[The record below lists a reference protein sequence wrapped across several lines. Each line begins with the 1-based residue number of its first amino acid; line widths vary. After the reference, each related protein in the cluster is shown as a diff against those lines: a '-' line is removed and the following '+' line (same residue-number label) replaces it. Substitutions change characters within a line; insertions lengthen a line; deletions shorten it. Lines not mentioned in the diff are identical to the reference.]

1 ADRLRGPHRATQID
15 PPPDGPEDRAA
26 LVQAP
31 IERSLNVSGA
41 PVEAL
46 ARIEDHIVGGPVPPL
61 ALSALVSLNTP
72 RPQRRVDSADC
83 AWLGFAPSFRKGLQP
98 GAGVLMGARE
108 DQPRD
113 AERGRPRQPAKRRP
127 STPSPTRHRV
137 GAHISGW
144 DSLVRDAHRHATAK
158 GSPEILGCPD

>member
-1 ADRLRGPHRATQID
+1 MTPDAGPA
-15 PPPDGPEDRAA
+15 
-26 LVQAP
+26 V
-31 IERSLNVSGA
+31 
-41 PVEAL
+41 
-46 ARIEDHIVGGPVPPL
+46 
-61 ALSALVSLNTP
+61 
-72 RPQRRVDSADC
+72 
-83 AWLGFAPSFRKGLQP
+83 FRKGLQP

-127 STPSPTRHRV
+127 STPSPSRHRV

-158 GSPEILGCPD
+158 GSPEISDVRTKSALFPGPSAGGISES